1 MPSDAATRGFER
13 GTARDRG
20 FEHVAKFLLLLGGG
34 AAAQVLSRL
43 TAGEVTGIIREV
55 ARTGHVEQ
63 REARRIL
70 EEFGYVMETRELYA
84 RGGAAAAAAMLRA
97 GVGEERAAA
106 LLARSPA
113 PMPAAPAGE
122 SEFGEQPGASL
133 LAAAGAALRQAMA
146 ERSDRQLACALAAAP
161 APVARRLRACLPPPR
176 RAAVEAQ
183 AAGAAATLAA
193 VRAGALRA
201 LERRVEL
208 LQQPAEETPQ

>member
-20 FEHVAKFLLLLGGG
+20 FEHVAKFLLLLGGT

-70 EEFGYVMETRELYA
+70 EEFGYVTDTRELYA

-106 LLARSPA
+106 LLAR
-113 PMPAAPAGE
+113 
-122 SEFGEQPGASL
+122 
-133 LAAAGAALRQAMA
+133 
-146 ERSDRQLACALAAAP
+146 
-161 APVARRLRACLPPPR
+161 
-176 RAAVEAQ
+176 
-183 AAGAAATLAA
+183 
-193 VRAGALRA
+193 
-201 LERRVEL
+201 
-208 LQQPAEETPQ
+208 